1 MLMRSLL
8 NICNK
13 GVRFYLKIRQTPL
26 EPKLVEFLLTILF
39 QMPGIIQGFYLFFKE
54 LLRHIIGQHLG
65 SFFITATQIGCF
77 TKLLYEDNK

>member
-39 QMPGIIQGFYLFFKE
+39 QVPGIIQGFYLFFKE

-65 SFFITATQIGCF
+65 SFFYHSHADWMFHKIII
-77 TKLLYEDNK
+77 